1 MEDRTEDRAFEL
13 LKKLVKNVQLSS
25 KKILILITGIV
36 ISAFITFIR
45 PQIVSTLT
53 DAGLAKKNFMNIV
66 FWCAI
71 LLICA
76 VFEYGNGLLQI
87 KIFVKMNNQFVE
99 DMYPM
104 ALISRNLAQEQK
116 KKHRK
121 TRKAVLLWKKLPWK
135 MRLRWKVF

>member
-66 FWCAI
+66 FGA
-71 LLICA
+71 
-76 VFEYGNGLLQI
+76 
-87 KIFVKMNNQFVE
+87 QFCLYVPFLNME
-99 DMYPM
+99 MDCF
-104 ALISRNLAQEQK
+104 
-116 KKHRK
+116 
-121 TRKAVLLWKKLPWK
+121 KLK
-135 MRLRWKVF
+135 YL

>member
-76 VFEYGNGLLQI
+76 VFEYGNGLFA
-87 KIFVKMNNQFVE
+87 KS
-99 DMYPM
+99 D
-104 ALISRNLAQEQK
+104 ISRTFK
-116 KKHRK
+116 YD
-121 TRKAVLLWKKLPWK
+121 
-135 MRLRWKVF
+135 

>member
-53 DAGLAKKNFMNIV
+53 DFGA
-66 FWCAI
+66 
-71 LLICA
+71 
-76 VFEYGNGLLQI
+76 
-87 KIFVKMNNQFVE
+87 QFCLYVPFLNME
-99 DMYPM
+99 MDCF
-104 ALISRNLAQEQK
+104 
-116 KKHRK
+116 
-121 TRKAVLLWKKLPWK
+121 KLK
-135 MRLRWKVF
+135 YL